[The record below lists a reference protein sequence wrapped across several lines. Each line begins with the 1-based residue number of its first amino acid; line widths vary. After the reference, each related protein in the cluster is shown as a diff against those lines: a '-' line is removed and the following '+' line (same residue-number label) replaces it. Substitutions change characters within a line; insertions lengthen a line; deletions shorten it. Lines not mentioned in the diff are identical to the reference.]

1 MQNMYSVFPELR
13 TWVTVND
20 IGADFMPLKVVAYK
34 SFLSTPM
41 LYPLFV
47 NLKFN
52 HGISVTRWLDFLD
65 IWPFATM
72 KISPI
77 ISQICQNRSSILP
90 NKK

>member
-47 NLKFN
+47 NLKF
-52 HGISVTRWLDFLD
+52 SLQEERS
-65 IWPFATM
+65 FAGAR
-72 KISPI
+72 KAI
-77 ISQICQNRSSILP
+77 ISI
-90 NKK
+90 K